1 KNGKEMTPMTRI
13 CSIEQTLQDNL
24 PWHKAR
30 IKFVA
35 RFLIALYTVGT
46 INLSKLATAFSG
58 TAKEESNYK
67 RLQRFLREFELPYAE
82 LIKFVVKLLGI
93 SGPYTLALDR
103 TNWKVGSVDI
113 NILMLAIVHRGI
125 AFPVTWMVLPW
136 AGNSETS
143 LRIMVVE
150 TFIDLFGAAN
160 IEVLLGD
167 REFVGKDWFAFL
179 KNKRIKF
186 LMRLHKDTL
195 VRNGKGKFVQAQRL
209 FAHTG
214 IGRILV
220 IESARRMW

>member
-103 TNWKVGSVDI
+103 TNWKVGSVD
-113 NILMLAIVHRGI
+113 
-125 AFPVTWMVLPW
+125 
-136 AGNSETS
+136 
-143 LRIMVVE
+143 VE
-150 TFIDLFGAAN
+150 TLFDLFVSAN
-160 IEVLLGD
+160 IEVLL
-167 REFVGKDWFAFL
+167 
-179 KNKRIKF
+179 
-186 LMRLHKDTL
+186 
-195 VRNGKGKFVQAQRL
+195 
-209 FAHTG
+209 
-214 IGRILV
+214 
-220 IESARRMW
+220 